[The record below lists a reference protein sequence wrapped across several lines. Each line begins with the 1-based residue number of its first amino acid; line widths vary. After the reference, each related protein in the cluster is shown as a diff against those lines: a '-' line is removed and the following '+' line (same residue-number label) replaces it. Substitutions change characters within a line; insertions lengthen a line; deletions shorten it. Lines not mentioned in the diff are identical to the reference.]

1 MKLLPRDDRF
11 FDLFLQHAAITCRA
25 SALLVSGLQDGYQGV
40 CRISGEMK
48 ALERQGDEATHEISR
63 KLQTTF
69 LTPFDPE
76 DVQALATALD
86 DVLDYIDNATFRIVA
101 YRLDPVQPEVVE
113 LGVMVDGCC
122 RSLAKAL
129 EALKDK
135 KSVLADCI
143 EVHRLENEAD
153 TLERTLLADL
163 FMYETDAISL
173 LKRKEVY
180 EVLEATTDRCEDVAD
195 VIQNVAVKSS

>member
-11 FDLFLQHAAITCRA
+11 FDLFLQQSAITCQA
-25 SALLVSGLQDGYQGV
+25 SALLVSGLQDGYQGM

-48 ALERQGDEATHEISR
+48 ALERQGDEATHEIAR

-101 YRLDPVQPEVVE
+101 YRLDPIQPEVVQ
-113 LGVMVDGCC
+113 LAIMVDGCC

-135 KSVLADCI
+135 KPVLADCI
-143 EVHRLENEAD
+143 EV
-153 TLERTLLADL
+153 LERTLLADL
-163 FMYETDAISL
+163 FMHETDAISL

>member
-1 MKLLPRDDRF
+1 MRLLPRDDRF
-11 FDLFLQHAAITCRA
+11 FELFNQQADILCKA
-25 SALLVSGLQDGYQGV
+25 SALLVKGLRGGYDYT
-40 CRISGEMK
+40 RSIADEMK
-48 ALERQGDEATHEISR
+48 ALEREGDEVMHDISR

-101 YRLDPVQPEVVE
+101 YRLEPIQSEVVQ
-113 LGVMVDGCC
+113 LAVMVDGCC

-129 EALKDK
+129 NGFKDK
-135 KSVLADCI
+135 KPILEDCI

-153 TLERTLLADL
+153 TLERTLLQDL
-163 FMYETDAISL
+163 FRNETNPIEL
-173 LKRKEVY
+173 LKKKEVY
-180 EVLEATTDRCEDVAD
+180 ELLEATTDRCEDVAD
-195 VIQNVAVKSS
+195 VIQNVTVKNS

>member
-11 FDLFLQHAAITCRA
+11 FELFNQQATTLCKA
-25 SALLVSGLQDGYQGV
+25 SDLLVRGLRGGYSRMQG
-40 CRISGEMK
+40 ISGEMK
-48 ALERQGDEATHEISR
+48 SLEHEGDDVMHEISR
-63 KLQTTF
+63 KLRTTF

-101 YRLDPVQPEVVE
+101 YRLSPIEPEVVQ
-113 LGVMVDGCC
+113 LGEMVDGCC
-122 RSLAKAL
+122 RSLARAL
-129 EALKDK
+129 SRFRDK
-135 KSVLADCI
+135 GPVLEDTI

-153 TLERTLLADL
+153 TLSRTLLQNL
-163 FMYETDAISL
+163 FSNEKDAIEL
-173 LKRKEVY
+173 VKKKEIY

-195 VIQNVAVKSS
+195 VIQNVTVKNS

>member
-1 MKLLPRDDRF
+1 MNLLPRDEKF
-11 FDLFLQHAAITCRA
+11 FDLFSRQAGILCKA
-25 SALLVSGLQDGYQGV
+25 SSLLVTGARAGYAGV
-40 CRISGEMK
+40 RGIAPEMK
-48 ALERQGDEATHEISR
+48 AIEREGDEITHEISR

-86 DVLDYIDNATFRIVA
+86 EVVDYIDNATYRIVA
-101 YRLDPVQPEVVE
+101 YRLDPVLPEVVQLAE
-113 LGVMVDGCC
+113 MVAGCC
-122 RSLAKAL
+122 QSLARAIESLRAKR
-129 EALKDK
+129 
-135 KSVLADCI
+135 SVLEDCI

-153 TLERTLLADL
+153 TLERAMVAHL
-163 FMYETDAISL
+163 FTHETDAIAL

-195 VIQNVAVKSS
+195 VIQNVAVKQS